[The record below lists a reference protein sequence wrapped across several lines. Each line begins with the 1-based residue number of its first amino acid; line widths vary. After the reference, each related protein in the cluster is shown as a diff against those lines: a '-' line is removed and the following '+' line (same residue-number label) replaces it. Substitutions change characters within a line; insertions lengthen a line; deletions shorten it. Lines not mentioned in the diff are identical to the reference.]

1 MDPLVSIL
9 LMEKESKKKKKLVL
23 DNFVLA
29 SPQSGL
35 TVYDPMKNEKTF
47 ANAAFQVFNQWVV
60 AQLALKRKKERKI
73 VFFCWFFF
81 LLLAIKIFS
90 SIKYYVQLL
99 F

>member
-1 MDPLVSIL
+1 M
-9 LMEKESKKKKKLVL
+9 L

-73 VFFCWFFF
+73 VFFC
-81 LLLAIKIFS
+81 
-90 SIKYYVQLL
+90 
-99 F
+99 